1 MSERMRKPK
10 AIIVGGSIAGISCA
24 KALIL
29 AGWDVVVIEKTRGP
43 PTGNPTGAGIALHP
57 LSQKIVK
64 SWLHQPDLLHS
75 ITLPLT
81 IDQNRAV
88 DQEKNI
94 CRILA
99 RDENFN
105 YLQAHWT
112 DLHSLIYN
120 TLPPEIF
127 FWGHLYLTFCI
138 SHDKSTVNV
147 KAKNLKTD
155 EVIDIAGDLLVAA
168 DGSRSSVRQTFLP
181 DSKLR
186 YTGYC
191 GWRGVFDFSENENSE
206 TIQGIRKAYPTLGNG
221 VHMDLASGT
230 YTVLDELMYKRLN
243 WIWFISQPEP
253 QLKGDSATMKVSSDM
268 IKKMHQEAE
277 KIWVPEFA
285 RVIKETKEPFLNLI
299 YDCDPLTQIYWD
311 NVVLIGDAAHPIT
324 PHCARSTNMAI
335 ADAAVLGKC
344 LEKWGPEN
352 LHSALEE
359 HQSVRLP
366 VTTKQVLHSRRVGQ
380 IKLGLPT
387 PDREPFDPNTAS
399 PEDCEI
405 LKQRSLPFFD
415 DVPSILE

>member
-1 MSERMRKPK
+1 MRKPK

-43 PTGNPTGAGIALHP
+43 PIGNPTGAGIALNP
-57 LSQKIVK
+57 LSQKMVK
-64 SWLHQPDLLHS
+64 SWLHQPDLLHN

-81 IDQNRAV
+81 IGQNRAV
-88 DQEKNI
+88 DREKNI
-94 CRILA
+94 C
-99 RDENFN
+99 
-105 YLQAHWT
+105 
-112 DLHSLIYN
+112 
-120 TLPPEIF
+120 
-127 FWGHLYLTFCI
+127 G
-138 SHDKSTVNV
+138 
-147 KAKNLKTD
+147 TD
-155 EVIDIAGDLLVAA
+155 EIIDVVGDLLVAA
-168 DGSRSSVRQTFLP
+168 DGSCSSVRQTFLP

-191 GWRGVFDFSENENSE
+191 AWRGVFDFSENENSE
-206 TIQGIRKAYPTLGNG
+206 TIQGIRKAYPELGNG
-221 VHMDLASGT
+221 VH
-230 YTVLDELMYKRLN
+230 
-243 WIWFISQPEP
+243 
-253 QLKGDSATMKVSSDM
+253 GDSATMKVSSDM

-285 RVIKETKEPFLNLI
+285 RVIKETKEPFLNLM

-344 LEKWGPEN
+344 LERWGPEN

-405 LKQRSLPFFD
+405 LKQRRLPFFD

>member
-1 MSERMRKPK
+1 MRERMRKPK

-43 PTGNPTGAGIALHP
+43 PTGNPTGAGIALHL

-64 SWLHQPDLLHS
+64 SWLHQPDLLHN

-88 DQEKNI
+88 DREKNI
-94 CRILA
+94 CRVLA

-112 DLHSLIYN
+112 DLHGLIYN
-120 TLPPEIF
+120 TLPVEIV

-147 KAKNLKTD
+147 KAKNLRTD
-155 EVIDIAGDLLVAA
+155 VIIDVVGDLLVAA

-191 GWRGVFDFSENENSE
+191 AWRGVFDFSENENSE
-206 TIQGIRKAYPTLGNG
+206 TIQGIRKAYPELGNG
-221 VHMDLASGT
+221 VHTDLVPGT
-230 YTVLDELMYKRLN
+230 HTVLYELMYKRLN
-243 WIWFISQPEP
+243 WIWYITQPELACFILP
-253 QLKGDSATMKVSSDM
+253 FICIRGGSATMKVSSDM
-268 IKKMHQEAE
+268 IKKMHQEVE
-277 KIWVPEFA
+277 KICAPEHA
-285 RVIKETKEPFLNLI
+285 TVIKETKEPFLNLI
-299 YDCDPLTQIYWD
+299 ADCDPLTQIYWD

-344 LEKWGPEN
+344 LERWGPEN

-359 HQSVRLP
+359 HKSVRLP
-366 VTTKQVLHSRRVGQ
+366 VTNKQVLHSRRVGL
-380 IKLGLPT
+380 IKLGLPL
-387 PDREPFDPNTAS
+387 PDRGLLIQT
-399 PEDCEI
+399 
-405 LKQRSLPFFD
+405 QQ
-415 DVPSILE
+415 

>member
-1 MSERMRKPK
+1 MRKPK

-43 PTGNPTGAGIALHP
+43 PTGNPTGAGIALHL

-64 SWLHQPDLLHS
+64 SWLHQPDLLHN

-81 IDQNRAV
+81 IDQ
-88 DQEKNI
+88 
-94 CRILA
+94 
-99 RDENFN
+99 
-105 YLQAHWT
+105 AHWT
-112 DLHSLIYN
+112 DLHGLIYN
-120 TLPPEIF
+120 TLPVEIV

-147 KAKNLKTD
+147 KAKNLRTD
-155 EVIDIAGDLLVAA
+155 VIIDVVGDLLVAA

-191 GWRGVFDFSENENSE
+191 AWRGVFDFSENENSE
-206 TIQGIRKAYPTLGNG
+206 TIQGVRKAYPTLGNG

-253 QLKGDSATMKVSSDM
+253 QPKGDSATMKVSSDM

-299 YDCDPLTQIYWD
+299 ADCDPLTQIYWD

-344 LEKWGPEN
+344 LERWGPEN

-366 VTTKQVLHSRRVGQ
+366 VTTKQVLHSRRVGL
-380 IKLGLPT
+380 IKLGLPL
-387 PDREPFDPNTAS
+387 PDR
-399 PEDCEI
+399 
-405 LKQRSLPFFD
+405 
-415 DVPSILE
+415 

>member
-1 MSERMRKPK
+1 MREGMRKPK
-10 AIIVGGSIAGISCA
+10 AIIVVGSIAGISCT

-29 AGWDVVVIEKTRGP
+29 AGWDVVVIEKIRGP

-64 SWLHQPDLLHS
+64 SWLHQPDLLHN

-112 DLHSLIYN
+112 DLH
-120 TLPPEIF
+120 T
-127 FWGHLYLTFCI
+127 
-138 SHDKSTVNV
+138 
-147 KAKNLKTD
+147 KNLKTD

-191 GWRGVFDFSENENSE
+191 AWRGVFDFSENENSE
-206 TIQGIRKAYPTLGNG
+206 TIQGVRKAYPTLGNG

-299 YDCDPLTQIYWD
+299 YDCDPLTQLYWD

-344 LEKWGPEN
+344 LERWGPEN

>member
-1 MSERMRKPK
+1 MREGMRKPK
-10 AIIVGGSIAGISCA
+10 AIIVVGSIAGISCT

-29 AGWDVVVIEKTRGP
+29 AGWDVVVIEKIRGP

-64 SWLHQPDLLHS
+64 SWLHQPDLLHN

-127 FWGHLYLTFCI
+127 FGVT
-138 SHDKSTVNV
+138 S
-147 KAKNLKTD
+147 KNLKTD

-191 GWRGVFDFSENENSE
+191 AWMGVFDFSENENSE
-206 TIQGIRKAYPTLGNG
+206 TIQGIRKAYPELGNG
-221 VHMDLASGT
+221 VHA
-230 YTVLDELMYKRLN
+230 V
-243 WIWFISQPEP
+243 
-253 QLKGDSATMKVSSDM
+253 
-268 IKKMHQEAE
+268 
-277 KIWVPEFA
+277 
-285 RVIKETKEPFLNLI
+285 RVIVE
-299 YDCDPLTQIYWD
+299 
-311 NVVLIGDAAHPIT
+311 
-324 PHCARSTNMAI
+324 
-335 ADAAVLGKC
+335 
-344 LEKWGPEN
+344 LE
-352 LHSALEE
+352 
-359 HQSVRLP
+359 
-366 VTTKQVLHSRRVGQ
+366 VGA
-380 IKLGLPT
+380 
-387 PDREPFDPNTAS
+387 N
-399 PEDCEI
+399 
-405 LKQRSLPFFD
+405 
-415 DVPSILE
+415 

>member
-1 MSERMRKPK
+1 MRKPK

-43 PTGNPTGAGIALHP
+43 PTGNPTGAGIALNP
-57 LSQKIVK
+57 LSQKMVK
-64 SWLHQPDLLHS
+64 SWLHQPDLLHN

-81 IDQNRAV
+81 IGQGIEHLRV
-88 DQEKNI
+88 
-94 CRILA
+94 LA

-105 YLQAHWT
+105 YLVAHWT
-112 DLHSLIYN
+112 DLHGLIYN
-120 TLPPEIF
+120 TLPVEIV
-127 FWGHLYLTFCI
+127 FWGHLCLTFCI

-147 KAKNLKTD
+147 KAKNLRTD
-155 EVIDIAGDLLVAA
+155 EIIDVVGDLLVAA
-168 DGSRSSVRQTFLP
+168 DGSCSSVRQTFLP

-191 GWRGVFDFSENENSE
+191 AWRGVFDFSENENSE
-206 TIQGIRKAYPTLGNG
+206 TIQGIRKAYPELGNG
-221 VHMDLASGT
+221 VHVDLGPGT
-230 YTVLDELMYKRLN
+230 HTVLYELMYKRLN

-299 YDCDPLTQIYWD
+299 YDCDPLTLIYWD

-344 LEKWGPEN
+344 LERWGPEN

-399 PEDCEI
+399 PED
-405 LKQRSLPFFD
+405 
-415 DVPSILE
+415 

>member
-1 MSERMRKPK
+1 MRKPK

-43 PTGNPTGAGIALHP
+43 PTGNPTGAGIALNP
-57 LSQKIVK
+57 LSQKMVK
-64 SWLHQPDLLHS
+64 SWLHQPDLLHN

-81 IDQNRAV
+81 IDQSYIQYSASGN
-88 DQEKNI
+88 
-94 CRILA
+94 
-99 RDENFN
+99 
-105 YLQAHWT
+105 
-112 DLHSLIYN
+112 
-120 TLPPEIF
+120 F

-168 DGSRSSVRQTFLP
+168 DESRSSVRQTFLP

-191 GWRGVFDFSENENSE
+191 AWMGVFDFSENENSE
-206 TIQGIRKAYPTLGNG
+206 TIQGIRKAYPELGNG
-221 VHMDLASGT
+221 VHVDLGPGT
-230 YTVLDELMYKRLN
+230 HTVLYELMYKRLN

-285 RVIKETKEPFLNLI
+285 RVIKETKEPFLNLM

-344 LEKWGPEN
+344 LERWGPEN

-405 LKQRSLPFFD
+405 LKQRRLPFFD

>member
-1 MSERMRKPK
+1 MRERMRKPK

-43 PTGNPTGAGIALHP
+43 PTGNPTGAGIALHL

-64 SWLHQPDLLHS
+64 SWLHQPDLLHN

-81 IDQNRAV
+81 IDQV
-88 DQEKNI
+88 MEKSI
-94 CRILA
+94 CRVLA

-112 DLHSLIYN
+112 DLHGLIYN
-120 TLPPEIF
+120 TLPVEIV

-147 KAKNLKTD
+147 KAKNLRTD
-155 EVIDIAGDLLVAA
+155 VIIDVVGDLLVAA

-191 GWRGVFDFSENENSE
+191 AWRGVFDFSENENSE
-206 TIQGIRKAYPTLGNG
+206 TIQGVRKAYPTLGNG

-253 QLKGDSATMKVSSDM
+253 QPKGDSATMKVSSDM

-299 YDCDPLTQIYWD
+299 ADCDPLTQIYWD

-344 LEKWGPEN
+344 LERWGPEN

-366 VTTKQVLHSRRVGQ
+366 VTTKQVLHSRRVGL
-380 IKLGLPT
+380 IKLGLPL
-387 PDREPFDPNTAS
+387 PDRY
-399 PEDCEI
+399 
-405 LKQRSLPFFD
+405 LPFFD
-415 DVPSILE
+415 DVPATLE

>member
-1 MSERMRKPK
+1 MRERMRKPK

-43 PTGNPTGAGIALHP
+43 PAGNPTGAGIALHP

-64 SWLHQPDLLHS
+64 SWLHQPDLLHN

-81 IDQNRAV
+81 IDQSYIQYSASGN
-88 DQEKNI
+88 
-94 CRILA
+94 
-99 RDENFN
+99 
-105 YLQAHWT
+105 
-112 DLHSLIYN
+112 
-120 TLPPEIF
+120 F

-155 EVIDIAGDLLVAA
+155 EVIYIAGDLLVAA

-191 GWRGVFDFSENENSE
+191 AWRGVFHFSENENSE

-230 YTVLDELMYKRLN
+230 YTVLDELMHKRLN

-253 QLKGDSATMKVSSDM
+253 QLK
-268 IKKMHQEAE
+268 
-277 KIWVPEFA
+277 
-285 RVIKETKEPFLNLI
+285 
-299 YDCDPLTQIYWD
+299 
-311 NVVLIGDAAHPIT
+311 
-324 PHCARSTNMAI
+324 AI
-335 ADAAVLGKC
+335 A
-344 LEKWGPEN
+344 
-352 LHSALEE
+352 
-359 HQSVRLP
+359 
-366 VTTKQVLHSRRVGQ
+366 
-380 IKLGLPT
+380 
-387 PDREPFDPNTAS
+387 
-399 PEDCEI
+399 
-405 LKQRSLPFFD
+405 
-415 DVPSILE
+415 

>member
-1 MSERMRKPK
+1 MRKPK

-43 PTGNPTGAGIALHP
+43 PTGNPTGAGIALNP
-57 LSQKIVK
+57 LSQKMVK
-64 SWLHQPDLLHS
+64 SWLHQPDLLHN

-105 YLQAHWT
+105 CLQAHWT
-112 DLHSLIYN
+112 DLH
-120 TLPPEIF
+120 T
-127 FWGHLYLTFCI
+127 
-138 SHDKSTVNV
+138 
-147 KAKNLKTD
+147 
-155 EVIDIAGDLLVAA
+155 GDLLVAA
-168 DGSRSSVRQTFLP
+168 DESRSSVRQTFLP

-191 GWRGVFDFSENENSE
+191 AWMGVFDFSENENSE
-206 TIQGIRKAYPTLGNG
+206 TIQGIRKAYPELGNG
-221 VHMDLASGT
+221 VHVDLGPGT
-230 YTVLDELMYKRLN
+230 HT
-243 WIWFISQPEP
+243 
-253 QLKGDSATMKVSSDM
+253 GDSATMKVSSDM

-285 RVIKETKEPFLNLI
+285 RVIKETKEPFLNLM

-344 LEKWGPEN
+344 LERWGPEN

-405 LKQRSLPFFD
+405 LKQRRLPFFD

>member
-1 MSERMRKPK
+1 MRKPK

-43 PTGNPTGAGIALHP
+43 PTGNPTGAGIALNP
-57 LSQKIVK
+57 LSQKMVK
-64 SWLHQPDLLHS
+64 SWLHQPDLLHN

-105 YLQAHWT
+105 CLQAHWT

-127 FWGHLYLTFCI
+127 FGVTCTSLSAFLTTNQL
-138 SHDKSTVNV
+138 SM
-147 KAKNLKTD
+147 
-155 EVIDIAGDLLVAA
+155 
-168 DGSRSSVRQTFLP
+168 
-181 DSKLR
+181 SKLRILKLMR

-191 GWRGVFDFSENENSE
+191 AWMGVFDFSENENSE
-206 TIQGIRKAYPTLGNG
+206 TIQGIRKAYPELGNG
-221 VHMDLASGT
+221 VHVDLGPGT
-230 YTVLDELMYKRLN
+230 HT
-243 WIWFISQPEP
+243 
-253 QLKGDSATMKVSSDM
+253 GDSATMKVSSDM

-285 RVIKETKEPFLNLI
+285 RVIKETKEPFLNLM

-344 LEKWGPEN
+344 LERWGPEN

-405 LKQRSLPFFD
+405 LKQRRLPFFD